1 MKGEMKLKKCKR
13 LLAVLIAVLMVGALF
28 ACSSGD
34 EEESV
39 ASSDTAA
46 TTETG
51 DEASEAVEATEETGT
66 EVADKIT
73 LFQSK
78 TEITD
83 QLAACV
89 EAFAAETGIEVEIW
103 ETSGDEYYTDCK
115 LYLTSDEGPTIFSI
129 SPGSQ
134 VAELNAYLTDL
145 SDTAVADLI
154 YEDMRVEYDGV
165 LVGVPYTVEGFGLL
179 IDESMVTDADIADL
193 ASFEAYMA
201 ACADAGTNGMELSE
215 ESYFLIGHILNTPF
229 ALQDDPDAYLASV
242 LAGETRFVD
251 NATFVEFGELYDAIR
266 TYAQSPLGVSYD
278 EACGDFATGATGII
292 HQGNWCY
299 SMFADYDVTFDMALA
314 PLPIAGNDGVAVAV
328 PTAWAVNSQASDEE
342 IAAAK
347 VFLDWLYT
355 SDTGKSYMMDEFGFI
370 PVVEGM
376 TSETLDPISQSVA
389 DYVAAG
395 KTIVWSLNDWPAGII
410 TTYLQP
416 VAEEFF
422 TSDMTVTEFLDALND
437 AFVEAAS

>member
-1 MKGEMKLKKCKR
+1 MKLKKCKR
-13 LLAVLIAVLMVGALF
+13 LLAILVAVLMLGTLF
-28 ACSSGD
+28 GCSTSST
-34 EEESV
+34 EEES
-39 ASSDTAA
+39 AA
-46 TTETG
+46 TSESATETV
-51 DEASEAVEATEETGT
+51 DTSETSTDTSETGT

-89 EAFAAETGIEVEIW
+89 EAFTAETGIDVEIW
-103 ETSGDEYYTDCK
+103 ETSGDEYYTDLK
-115 LYLTSDEGPTIFSI
+115 VYLTSDEGPTLFSI
-129 SPGSQ
+129 SPGSE
-134 VAELNAYLTDL
+134 VNELNAYLTDL
-145 SDTAVADLI
+145 GDTDVADLI
-154 YEDMRVEYDGV
+154 YTDMRVEYDGT

-179 IDESMVTDADIADL
+179 IDESMVSDADIADL
-193 ASFEAYMA
+193 ASFESYLS

-215 ESYFLIGHILNTPF
+215 EAYFLIGHILNTPF
-229 ALQDDPDAYLASV
+229 ALQDDPAAYLASV

-251 NATFVEFGELYDAIR
+251 SDIFVEFGELYDAIR
-266 TYAQSPLGVSYD
+266 TYTQSPLGVSYD

-299 SMFADYDVTFDMALA
+299 SMFADYAVDFDMSLA
-314 PLPIAGNDGVAVAV
+314 PLPISGNDCVAVAV
-328 PTAWAVNSQASDEE
+328 PTAWAVNSQATDEE

-355 SDTGKSYMMDEFGFI
+355 SDTGKTYVMDEFEFI
-370 PVVEGM
+370 PVVDGM
-376 TSETLDPISQSVA
+376 TSTTLDPISQSVA

-395 KTIVWSLNDWPAGII
+395 KTIVWSLNNWPAGII
-410 TTYLQP
+410 ATYLQP
-416 VAEEFF
+416 VAEQFF
-422 TSDMTVTEFLDALND
+422 TTDMTVTEFLNALND